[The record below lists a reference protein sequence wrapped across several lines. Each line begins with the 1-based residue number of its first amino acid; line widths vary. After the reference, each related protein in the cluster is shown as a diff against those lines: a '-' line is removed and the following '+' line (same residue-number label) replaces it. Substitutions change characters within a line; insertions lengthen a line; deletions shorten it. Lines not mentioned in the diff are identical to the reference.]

1 MQEQPAF
8 RLTFRP
14 ASGMIVPK
22 GGAWMKHAVGWL
34 VLLLFVIADRFLRR
48 RFPRVWEALQLP
60 LNLVL
65 SAVST
70 VLVTASLLGM
80 GQVLSSPAGAGDKAV
95 VCVLL
100 LALAAALLFA
110 NLSFWRDWYRRRR
123 SSSARRP

>member
-1 MQEQPAF
+1 
-8 RLTFRP
+8 
-14 ASGMIVPK
+14 
-22 GGAWMKHAVGWL
+22 MKHAVGWL

-95 VCVLL
+95 VRVPL

>member
-1 MQEQPAF
+1 
-8 RLTFRP
+8 
-14 ASGMIVPK
+14 
-22 GGAWMKHAVGWL
+22 MKHAVGWL

-65 SAVST
+65 SAASA
-70 VLVTASLLGM
+70 VLVTVALM
-80 GQVLSSPAGAGDKAV
+80 GVWQVLSSPAGADDKAV
-95 VCVLL
+95 VCALL

-110 NLSFWRDWYRRRR
+110 NLSFWWDWYRRRR